1 MRPSPHRSAV
11 ATTLLALAGAS
22 GPALALD
29 VAIPSLG
36 IEGTLNNVVT
46 VGAQLRTED
55 RSEDLVGKHNL
66 DTGGCAGIY
75 QSCQGLFKGQIYPS
89 ERLVNLPGA
98 PSMRADNGNLNYDQ
112 YDLTQGG
119 VRLTQD
125 LTFSKG
131 DFGFF
136 ARTIA
141 YYDAV
146 NDQRKDYYPSLIT
159 RENMGRVGI
168 TGDSNASN
176 RYFSRTYGPGA
187 ETEIRRTDSTL
198 RRQMVADVQ
207 VLDFNFFGKLPI
219 PFTDDRQ
226 LSFKIGRQNVNW
238 GESTL
243 LVINSINQASP
254 VNANNLNRFG
264 FQVEEVFRPVGMA
277 FASFEPYENGT
288 IEAFYQLEWQPVE
301 IPAPGS
307 FMSSNDIGTDNLT
320 DFVNL
325 SFGGSAD
332 DLDKTGFFLDNP
344 LSLVTYTTANIG
356 RLPDRDP
363 GSSGQYGVALK
374 TYFEELNGGSELGLY
389 FMNYH
394 SRLPYVSFNAGQA
407 SCARAEGNTLG
418 INAVNTLQLLQTCPR
433 LPVAVVQSAQ
443 TAFLADI
450 VPYALTHPGIIN
462 DLGGDPT
469 LLLGLLNPADG
480 DTSNLDSLVQLDSG
494 PFFLEYPK
502 DIQLFGMS
510 FNTTAGE
517 YSFQGEVAYRPNLPL
532 QVSVIDVAF
541 AAAQP
546 FLTRC
551 GNVDPNNPSAGV
563 VNCAGSQGGGT
574 GFQADGSRGDYT
586 GSDAID
592 GCSSAA
598 GNCDTVNLI
607 LGAAPN
613 SARSFPSFV
622 WAYRGRQ
629 PGEAVPGE
637 YIRGYERFDVLQYN
651 LGITRIFGATQ
662 NPFGADQ
669 IISLVEI
676 GATHVPGL
684 PSLDQL
690 QIDAPG
696 VYYHASAGADG
707 TGADGSRQACVT
719 NPSCVVGAD
728 GGRFNPHQA
737 DLDDFADAFSW
748 GYRIVNIIKYESILP
763 GISLQPFIIFAHDVN
778 GTAPGPGENFIQGRK
793 SVNAN
798 FEVRYKSDISFTAGY
813 NWYWGG
819 GNNNLI
825 HDRDNLQL
833 FARYLF

>member
-1 MRPSPHRSAV
+1 MRQSLYQSAT
-11 ATTLLALAGAS
+11 ALMLAAS
-22 GPALALD
+22 ASSALALD
-29 VAIPSLG
+29 VSIGSLG
-36 IEGTLNNVVT
+36 IDGTLNSVVT
-46 VGAQLRTED
+46 VGAQLRTEE
-55 RSEDLVGKHNL
+55 RSEYLVGKHNL
-66 DTGGCAGIY
+66 NTSVCSGAY
-75 QSCQGLFKGQIYPS
+75 QSCQGLFKDQIFPS
-89 ERLVNLPGA
+89 QRLVSAPGA
-98 PSMRADNGNLNYDQ
+98 PTMRTDNGNLNYDRG
-112 YDLTQGG
+112 DLTQGG

-125 LTFSKG
+125 ITFSKG

-136 ARTIA
+136 ARTISF
-141 YYDAV
+141 YDAV
-146 NDQRKDYYPSLIT
+146 NDQLKDYYPSLIT
-159 RENMGRVGI
+159 RENTGRVGT
-168 TGDSNASN
+168 TGDANASN
-176 RYFSRTYGPGA
+176 RYFGRTYGAGEA
-187 ETEIRRTDSTL
+187 LEIDRTDSTL
-198 RRQMVADVQ
+198 RRQQVADIQ
-207 VLDFNFFGKLPI
+207 ILDFNFFGKLPI
-219 PFTDDRQ
+219 PFTDEKQ

-243 LVINSINQASP
+243 LVINSLNQASS
-254 VNANNLNRFG
+254 VNANNLNRVG
-264 FQVEEVFRPVGMA
+264 FQVEEVFRPIGMA
-277 FASFEPYENGT
+277 FASFEPYENAT
-288 IEAFYQLEWQPVE
+288 VEAFYQLEWQPVE
-301 IPAPGS
+301 IPSPGS
-307 FMSSNDIGTDNLT
+307 FMSTNDIGTDNLVN
-320 DFVNL
+320 FVNL

-344 LSLVTYTTANIG
+344 LSLVTFTTAHINRG
-356 RLPDRDP
+356 PDRDP
-363 GSSGQYGVALK
+363 GSAGQYGVALK
-374 TYFEELNGGSELGLY
+374 NYFENLNGGTEVGLY

-407 SCARAEGNTLG
+407 SCARSEGNPLG

-433 LPVAVVQSAQ
+433 LPVAVVPSAQ
-443 TAFLADI
+443 RQFLTDI
-450 VPYALTHPGIIN
+450 VPYALTHPNIAN
-462 DLGGDPT
+462 DLGISNVQA
-469 LLLGLLNPADG
+469 LLGLLNPADG
-480 DTSNLDSLVQLDSG
+480 NTDDLDSLVQLDSG

-502 DIQLFGMS
+502 DIQLFGAS
-510 FNTTAGE
+510 FNTTAGD

-551 GNVDPNNPSAGV
+551 GNVDPNNPAAGV

-574 GFQADGSRGDYT
+574 GFVDGNGGRGDFG

-592 GCSSAA
+592 GCSQGA

-629 PGEAVPGE
+629 PGEAKPGE

-651 LGITRIFGATQ
+651 LGITRIFGATE

-684 PSLDQL
+684 PSLDKL

-707 TGADGSRQACVT
+707 SGADGSRQACVT
-719 NPSCVVGAD
+719 NPSCVVGPD

-737 DLDDFADAFSW
+737 DLDKFADAFSW
-748 GYRIVNIIKYESILP
+748 GYRFVNIIKYESILP
-763 GISLQPFIIFAHDVN
+763 GISLQPFIIFAQDVN
-778 GTAPGPGENFIQGRK
+778 GTAPGPGENFIEGRK

-798 FEVRYKSDISFTAGY
+798 FEVRYKSDVSFTVGY
-813 NWYWGG
+813 NWFWGG
-819 GNNNLI
+819 GTSNLI
-825 HDRDNLQL
+825 ADRDNLQL

>member
-46 VGAQLRTED
+46 VGAQLRTEE
-55 RSEDLVGKHNL
+55 RSEDLVGKFNL
-66 DTGGCAGIY
+66 NPDVCRGVY
-75 QSCQGLFKGQIYPS
+75 QSCQGIFKDQIYPS
-89 ERLVNLPGA
+89 QQLARAPGMA
-98 PSMRADNGNLNYDQ
+98 SMRADNGNLNYDQ

-159 RENMGRVGI
+159 RENLGRVGI
-168 TGDSNASN
+168 TGDAVSN
-176 RYFSRTYGPGA
+176 RYFTRSYGPGE
-187 ETEIRRTDSTL
+187 ETELQRTDSTL
-198 RRQMVADVQ
+198 RRQMVADIQ

-219 PFTDDRQ
+219 PFTEDRQ
-226 LSFKIGRQNVNW
+226 FSFKIGRQNVNW

-243 LVINSINQASP
+243 LVINSINQAQP

-307 FMSSNDIGTDNLT
+307 FMSSNDIGTDNLV
-320 DFVNL
+320 DYVNL
-325 SFGGSAD
+325 SFGGSSD
-332 DLDKTGFFLDNP
+332 DKDKVGYYLDNP
-344 LSLVTYTTANIG
+344 LSLVTGTTANIT

-363 GSSGQYGVALK
+363 GSSGQFGVALK
-374 TYFEELNGGSELGLY
+374 TYFEELNGGTEIGLF

-407 SCARAEGNTLG
+407 SCARREGNALG
-418 INAVNTLQLLQTCPR
+418 IDAHNSAEIFQTCPN
-433 LPVAVVQSAQ
+433 LPV
-443 TAFLADI
+443 LI
-450 VPYALTHPGIIN
+450 VPSALNQFRLDAVETLLQNPAILANN
-462 DLGGDPT
+462 DLGLGADPAALGVLASLLTGGDASDP
-469 LLLGLLNPADG
+469 D
-480 DTSNLDSLVQLDSG
+480 DLVKLDSG

-502 DIQLFGMS
+502 NIQLFGAS

-551 GNVDPNNPSAGV
+551 HDPALQ
-563 VNCAGSQGGGT
+563 CAGSSGGR
-574 GFQADGSRGDYT
+574 GFDEDGSRINYGRGDA
-586 GSDAID
+586 DPDCLAN
-592 GCSSAA
+592 
-598 GNCDTVNLI
+598 GNCDTVNLL
-607 LGAAPN
+607 LGSATS

-622 WAYRGRQ
+622 WAYRGRD

-637 YIRGYERFDVLQYN
+637 YISGYERFDVLQYN

-684 PSLDQL
+684 PSLDKL

-707 TGADGSRQACVT
+707 SGADGSRQACVT
-719 NPSCVVGAD
+719 NPNCVVGAD

-763 GISLQPFIIFAHDVN
+763 GISLQPFIVFAHDVN

>member
-1 MRPSPHRSAV
+1 MPHPLIRFHRAALLLLGLVSVIRP
-11 ATTLLALAGAS
+11 AT
-22 GPALALD
+22 ALD
-29 VAIPSLG
+29 VGIESLG

-46 VGAQLRTED
+46 VGAQLRMEE
-55 RSEDLVGKHNL
+55 RSQYLVGKHNL
-66 DTGGCAGIY
+66 NTSVCRGIY
-75 QSCQGLFKGQIYPS
+75 QSCQGLFKDQIYPS
-89 ERLVNLPGA
+89 ERLFASPGA
-98 PSMRADNGNLNYDQ
+98 PSMRTDNGNLNYDRF
-112 YDLTQGG
+112 DLTQGG
-119 VRLTQD
+119 IRLTQD
-125 LTFSKG
+125 LTLSKG

-136 ARTIA
+136 ARTIS
-141 YYDAV
+141 YYDAI
-146 NDQRKDYYPSLIT
+146 NDQLKENYPSLIT
-159 RENMGRVGI
+159 RENVNQVGI
-168 TGDSNASN
+168 TGDTEVAN
-176 RYFSRTYGPGA
+176 RYFERVYGPGEA
-187 ETEIRRTDSTL
+187 VGLRRTDSTL
-198 RRQMVADVQ
+198 RRQTVADVQ
-207 VLDFNFFGKLPI
+207 VMDFNFFGKLPI
-219 PFTDDRQ
+219 PGTDEKTV
-226 LSFKIGRQNVNW
+226 SFKIGRQNVNW

-243 LVINSINQASP
+243 LVINSLNQASP

-264 FQVEEVFRPVGMA
+264 FQVEEVFRPVGMV
-277 FASFEPYENGT
+277 FASVEPYENGT

-307 FMSSNDIGTDNLT
+307 FMSTNDIGSDNLMNY
-320 DFVNL
+320 VNL

-332 DLDKTGFFLDNP
+332 DADQVGFFLDNP
-344 LSLVTYTTANIG
+344 LSLVTSTTAHIRRG
-356 RLPDRDP
+356 PDRDP
-363 GSSGQYGVALK
+363 GSSGQFGVALK
-374 TYFEELNGGSELGLY
+374 TYFEDLNGGTEVGLY

-407 SCARAEGNTLG
+407 SCARSEGNAEG
-418 INAVNTLQLLQTCPR
+418 INATNTLELLQACPR
-433 LPVAVVQSAQ
+433 LPVAVVPSAQ
-443 TAFLADI
+443 QQFLEDI
-450 VPYALTHPGIIN
+450 VPYIAANPNIIP
-462 DLGGDPT
+462 DLGTNPL

-480 DTSNLDSLVQLDSG
+480 NTADLDSLVQLDSG

-502 DIQLFGMS
+502 NVQLFGMS

-517 YSFQGEVAYRPNLPL
+517 YSFQGEVAYRPNMPL

-551 GNVDPNNPSAGV
+551 GNVDPNNPAAGV

-574 GFQADGSRGDYT
+574 GFMADGSRGDYA
-586 GSDAID
+586 GSDAD
-592 GCSSAA
+592 PDCRAN

-613 SARSFPSFV
+613 SARSFPSFL
-622 WAYRGRQ
+622 WDYRNRQ
-629 PGEAVPGE
+629 AGEAVPGE

-651 LGITRIFGATQ
+651 LGITRIFGATE

-669 IISLVEI
+669 IISLVEV

-684 PSLDQL
+684 PSLDRL

-707 TGADGSRQACVT
+707 SGADGSRQACVT
-719 NPSCVVGAD
+719 NTACVTGAD

-737 DLDDFADAFSW
+737 DLDAYADAFSW
-748 GYRIVNIIKYESILP
+748 GYRFVNIVKYESLLP
-763 GISLQPFIIFAHDVN
+763 GISLQPFLVFAHDVN

-798 FEVRYKSDISFTAGY
+798 FEFRYKSDFSFTVGY
-813 NWYWGG
+813 NWFWGG
-819 GNNNLI
+819 GASNLI
-825 HDRDNLQL
+825 ADRDNLQL